1 MAEKPVISRLDKVTF
16 TDWLLALIGLLFI
29 LVGLVIIQKDF
40 KAGITTL
47 SFFGVCFA
55 VFVHTILRKLRLQRQ
70 SPLTVAVV
78 GGVPIRPSRLRAG
91 MFGLGLVGLGG
102 TLALFRPGDSLIFL
116 GCALLMVAVGGVI
129 VVGLVTGFLPKS
141 YLQFDPPGITFGYWG
156 GKVTIPWSAI
166 TEVARGEI
174 HGNQAVFIGVVNE
187 AVTAEPPSYLA
198 KVQKKM
204 ASSRAWTGA
213 DFVIMNSLYGID
225 APILVAAMERYITS
239 PEARTELRPA
249 PALMQDVR

>member
-1 MAEKPVISRLDKVTF
+1 LEFRRV
-16 TDWLLALIGLLFI
+16 LFR
-29 LVGLVIIQKDF
+29 
-40 KAGITTL
+40 
-47 SFFGVCFA
+47 S
-55 VFVHTILRKLRLQRQ
+55 
-70 SPLTVAVV
+70 
-78 GGVPIRPSRLRAG
+78 
-91 MFGLGLVGLGG
+91 
-102 TLALFRPGDSLIFL
+102 RPGDSLIFL

-198 KVQKKM
+198 KFRRRWLHPEPVPVQ
-204 ASSRAWTGA
+204 
-213 DFVIMNSLYGID
+213 
-225 APILVAAMERYITS
+225 TS
-239 PEARTELRPA
+239 
-249 PALMQDVR
+249 